1 MFLPDGEDL
10 EPAMDL
16 LEENGIPYEIRSRVS
31 SGARRLTG
39 SSGGA
44 EIYVDRRYTHR
55 ALRLLRRFD
64 PDAQVPFSDE
74 ELETA
79 MEDYYTDYGVDAEEE
94 DPAEPVSPE
103 GYRMVFVFLGIFAL
117 AAVAA
122 LVFG

>member
-10 EPAMDL
+10 ELAMDL
-16 LEENGIPYEIRSRVS
+16 LEEHGIPYEIRSRVS

-64 PDAQVPFSDE
+64 PDAQAPFSDE